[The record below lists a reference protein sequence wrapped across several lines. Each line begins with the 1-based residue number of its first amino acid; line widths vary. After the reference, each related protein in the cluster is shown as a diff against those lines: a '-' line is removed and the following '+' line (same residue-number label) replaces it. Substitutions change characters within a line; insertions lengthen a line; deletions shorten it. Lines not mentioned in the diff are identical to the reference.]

1 MSVVLVALGGAG
13 WLVAGPLSAQR
24 PPEAELAQT
33 VVKTLSDKDLPVG
46 MRLSTFVSQIDK
58 QARDEP
64 DFLKQFLRGLGLTAT
79 DEDLEVLTSLYG
91 DFDEDQG
98 ARGRKMLHE
107 LAGQPKKI
115 DEAGDAFLIERA
127 AFTGGVLGAWLAHL
141 SDEGQDTDHFLARI
155 ADSYSVS
162 AFWETGPPTME
173 QLDKESAAFEESFRQ
188 EYGVPLQAVLQRGS
202 RGGGR

>member
-1 MSVVLVALGGAG
+1 MA
-13 WLVAGPLSAQR
+13 AGPLPAQP
-24 PPEAELAQT
+24 PPEVELAQT

-58 QARDEP
+58 EARNEP
-64 DFLKQFLRGLGLTAT
+64 GFLKQFLRGLGLTTT
-79 DEDLEVLTSLYG
+79 DEDLELLTSLYG

-115 DEAGDAFLIERA
+115 DRAGNAFLIERRG
-127 AFTGGVLGAWLAHL
+127 FTGGVLGAWLAHL
-141 SDEGQDTDHFLARI
+141 RDEGQDTDHFLARI

-173 QLDKESAAFEESFRQ
+173 GLEEQAEAFEESFRR
-188 EYGVPLQAVLQRGS
+188 EYGVPLQAVLQRGPQ
-202 RGGGR
+202 GGGR